1 MLEDLELS
9 RTLVNVASKSGT
21 TLETLNNKALPRE
34 AFAKAGL
41 RLSVFWLGMG
51 LALGVGFAAAFPVNL
66 ILVKNGIRHRH

>member
-21 TLETLNNKALPRE
+21 TLETLNNEALLRE

-41 RLSVFWLGMG
+41 R
-51 LALGVGFAAAFPVNL
+51 
-66 ILVKNGIRHRH
+66 